1 MKTIIIAVLLAV
13 VFSFPVLAQAPA
25 SAPVPKTLEQLQYD
39 QRVDVLTWQL
49 SQANMKLLERQ
60 IQDRQ
65 KEIDARTPKPSPA
78 KDQPKPTGK

>member
-1 MKTIIIAVLLAV
+1 
-13 VFSFPVLAQAPA
+13 
-25 SAPVPKTLEQLQYD
+25 VPKTLEQLQQD

-65 KEIDARTPKPSPA
+65 KEIDARTPNPSPA

>member
-13 VFSFPVLAQAPA
+13 FCLSSFPVIAQAPV
-25 SAPVPKTLEQLQYD
+25 PVPRTLEQLQQD
-39 QRVDVLTWQL
+39 QKVDVLTWQL

-65 KEIDARTPKPSPA
+65 KEIDAQTA
-78 KDQPKPTGK
+78 KAPKPTGK